1 MINVNNQ
8 LFNININEFDKILLE
23 QYKLHIELT
32 DRISQRRYIINT
44 SFMTLNTALLSGTYW
59 FHDINFGILVIGILI
74 SLVWYISINSYR
86 QLNSAKF
93 KIIHEIEKKL
103 SANLFN
109 YEWQLLG
116 REKEKMKYWSI
127 SKLEQ
132 YIPFIFIM
140 IYLIIYLGN
149 YFYIGRLS

>member
-1 MINVNNQ
+1 VNNQ